1 MSWFRN
7 PVLVYVAVTAA
18 VLGIVAAVTSHLV
31 ANAAQQEAMDDARR
45 TTELLARSVVDPAL
59 TDPSLVNLNQAA
71 IDDFDRDAGKHIVD
85 VDRGPIVAMRLW
97 RSDGMVI
104 YSDDSTLIRK
114 KFTLGADQRAII
126 FDGAGTRVDVT
137 HDEGGKAS
145 GLDPHGKGLV
155 EVYTRMTSPQ
165 GYPLL
170 LELYFSGSQID
181 ARRAE
186 ILASFRP
193 ITFAGF
199 GTLVLVALLLLWGLT
214 RRLRRLAQERED
226 LLVAAVDASDA
237 ERRRLARDLHAGVL
251 RDLRGTS
258 TSLQELAGDQTT
270 APPTSTRLLALDDG
284 LRGTIRSL
292 RAQLL
297 QIYPPAVD
305 APRLEDALA
314 DLVAPAAASGIDTD
328 VRVTG
333 ADAAPQAHVTLV
345 WRAAQEAVRNAVE
358 HARCRRIEVE
368 VTGDDRHLAL
378 RVADDGV
385 GFVPGARTGEGTLG
399 LRALR
404 DLVHEAGGSLDVES
418 GPGRGT
424 TLRMRVGARS

>member
-7 PVLVYVAVTAA
+7 PVLVYVAATAA
-18 VLGIVAAVTSHLV
+18 VLGVVAAVTGHLV
-31 ANAAQQEAMDDARR
+31 ANAARQEAMDDARR
-45 TTELLARSVVDPAL
+45 TTELLARSVVDPAM

-97 RSDGMVI
+97 RSDGTLI
-104 YSDDSTLIRK
+104 YSNDSTLIKRH
-114 KFTLGADQRAII
+114 FTLDDVQQRVLKGV
-126 FDGAGTRVDVT
+126 DTTQVDVT
-137 HDEGGKAS
+137 RAEGEES
-145 GLDPHGKGLV
+145 GLDPHGQGLV
-155 EVYTRMTSPQ
+155 EVYTQMTSAQ

-170 LELYFSGSQID
+170 LELYFSGSEIE

-193 ITFAGF
+193 ITFAGY
-199 GTLVLVALLLLWGLT
+199 GTLVLMAVLLLWGLT

-226 LLVAAVDASDA
+226 LLVAAVDASEA

-258 TSLQELAGDQTT
+258 TSLQELAGDQATP
-270 APPTSTRLLALDDG
+270 PPTSTRLLALDDG

-297 QIYPPAVD
+297 RIYPPAVD
-305 APRLEDALA
+305 APRLENALA
-314 DLVAPAAASGIDTD
+314 DLVAPAAASGIATD

-333 ADAAPQAHVTLV
+333 ADAAPQAYVTLV

-358 HARCRRIEVE
+358 HARCRRLEVE

-385 GFVPGARTGEGTLG
+385 GFVPGARSGEGTLG

-424 TLRMRVGARS
+424 TLRMRVGTR